1 MAFINRLMHILQIL
15 CFCFRIA
22 LSMLIIFYKEKRMMH
37 TNTRLLLSL
46 LYIGM
51 SVAPFARAAQEIPGS
66 LHDEQVELDHQEY
79 EYVDGVKCPCN
90 KPKPKRKLLISAAPR
105 SGEELVKTVVD
116 ELVKPTWVAVDEAD
130 TDLSE
135 DVLHKLTRDNKAAVT
150 HICATDKTVRLA
162 QEQQLNV
169 LYVVKDP
176 RDYVYA
182 TAQWIKNVAHKDGV
196 SAKSIH
202 DLVVDLIKDVDF
214 VYRSYTPWMSYKN
227 TLVVRS
233 ESLAGKEEEQVEEI
247 LKLARHLG
255 VPADRQ
261 KAHRI
266 ALLCQKEEETYK
278 SSGTWKQEF
287 TQEHK
292 ELFKDVAGQLLID
305 LGYEKDLN
313 W

>member
-1 MAFINRLMHILQIL
+1 MMYILQIL
-15 CFCFRIA
+15 HFCFRITQ
-22 LSMLIIFYKEKRMMH
+22 SMLIIFYKEKRMMH

-51 SVAPFARAAQEIPGS
+51 SITPIARATQEIPGS
-66 LHDEQVELDHQEY
+66 LQDEQVELDLQEY
-79 EYVDGVKCPCN
+79 EYIDGVKCPCN
-90 KPKPKRKLLISAAPR
+90 KPKPKRKLLITAAPR
-105 SGEELVKTVVD
+105 SGEELVQIVVD
-116 ELVKPTWVAVDEAD
+116 ELVKPTWVTVDEAE
-130 TDLSE
+130 TDLSD

-150 HICATDKTVRLA
+150 HVYATDKTVRLA
-162 QEQQLNV
+162 QEQQLNI

-182 TAQWIKNVAHKDGV
+182 AAQWIKNTAHKDEM
-196 SAKSIH
+196 STKSVH
-202 DLVVDLIKDVDF
+202 ELVADLIKDVDF
-214 VYRSYTPWMSYKN
+214 IYRSYTPWISYKN
-227 TLVVRS
+227 TLIVHS
-233 ESLAGKEEEQVEEI
+233 EGFIGKEEEQVQEI
-247 LKLARHLG
+247 LNLARHLN
-255 VPADRQ
+255 VSVDKQ

-266 ALLCQKEEETYK
+266 ALLCKKEETYK
-278 SSGTWKQEF
+278 NNGAWKQEF

>member
-1 MAFINRLMHILQIL
+1 MHILQIL
-15 CFCFRIA
+15 CFCFRIS

-51 SVAPFARAAQEIPGS
+51 AVAPLARAEQEVIDS

-79 EYVDGVKCPCN
+79 EYIDGIKCPCN
-90 KPKPKRKLLISAAPR
+90 KPKPKRKIFITAAHH
-105 SGEELVKTVVD
+105 SGEELVKTVID
-116 ELVKPTWVAVDEAD
+116 ELVKPTWISVEEE

-135 DVLHKLTRDNKAAVT
+135 DVLHSLARDNKAMVS
-150 HICATDKTVRLA
+150 HVYATDKIVRLA
-162 QEQQLNV
+162 QEQQINV

-182 TAQWIKNVAHKDGV
+182 TAQWIKNAAHKDEE
-196 SAKSIH
+196 STKSVQE
-202 DLVVDLIKDVDF
+202 LVAALIADVDF
-214 VYRSYTPWMSYKN
+214 VYRAYTPWMSYKN
-227 TLVVRS
+227 TLVVHS
-233 ESLAGKEEEQVEEI
+233 ENFAGKEEEQVEEI

-255 VPADRQ
+255 VSVDKQ

-278 SSGTWKQEF
+278 NNGTWKQAF

-292 ELFKDVAGQLLID
+292 ELFKEVAGQLLID